1 MNKRGLNLIFTV
13 VLVILLSFNA
23 NAELSFSAQETE
35 KSICQS
41 TTDVFT
47 LFIKGTGNIIIG
59 KEGAASSF
67 STIIPSSFETAVEKP
82 VFVYITPNSKIQTG
96 SYDLNLKIKD
106 SSSEK
111 EVPLKITVKN
121 CNTFELSGE
130 LSKEVCSCNSQ
141 TYEYTVRNTGMYKE
155 TYSISVNGDAKN
167 LVELDKKE
175 VTIDPGKSSKV
186 VATVKTTCNDKGTK
200 GFTLSIE
207 SKTNK
212 AVASA
217 DNSIIINNCFDY
229 TAAVSEESVSM
240 CEHTQQE
247 VSISIDNTADIP
259 NDYTLKVAGPPWAN
273 LDKEKLSINSKNKG
287 IANLIL
293 TPDYGIEGD
302 FDIKLGIESDSGNVN
317 KENIIK
323 VNVRKCDS
331 ISLES
336 ANPSETV
343 CQSTVK
349 NIPLKIKNTG
359 EIDKTLQ
366 LSENSD
372 WASIEEEIAIGSS
385 EDKEVQLKLS
395 PESTTPTGKYTVIV
409 KAESLDES
417 NIAEEISLE
426 VQVIDVEKCYKPSIE
441 TKNKIEV
448 LRENVVISD
457 ITVENQGEEKADY
470 EISVTGTASGFIQIN
485 PSTITLESK
494 QSEVMQV
501 YIAPTIR
508 IDPGTYF
515 ATISVAEKG
524 SSISDNK
531 EITIEVKRSEEDKL
545 TGEVTK
551 NLKEFKKETTVREST
566 EFILNGEE
574 HKLEIQEVNENSITI
589 KISSDPIFLVLNV
602 SESKEVDINEDGTND
617 LKLTLESIEDGNP
630 IIKVVEINSNEVKE
644 DNGSF
649 FSKYK
654 SWIIGLIIVIILI
667 VLASVFFSDDEEEEK
682 EKGREEKI
690 RIGRYIVGLT
700 VLGILYWLFKK
711 YSLLQKFNLYKFYII
726 LGVVILLFLVL
737 ITKYWNN
744 IIKFF
749 EEEETEEEMIKEKV
763 KEVIEKKENV
773 EEEKTEVKEEPK
785 KKTVKKKAPKK

>member
-1 MNKRGLNLIFTV
+1 MNKRGLNLIFTA

-23 NAELSFSAQETE
+23 NAELSFSTQETE

-47 LFIKGTGNIIIG
+47 LFIKGTGNIIIE
-59 KEGAASSF
+59 KEGTASSF

-82 VFVYITPNSKIQTG
+82 VFVYITPNSKIQPD
-96 SYDLNLKIKD
+96 SYNLNLKIKD

-111 EVPLKITVKN
+111 IVPLKITVKN
-121 CNTFELSGE
+121 CNTFEVSGE

-141 TYEYTVRNTGMYKE
+141 TYEYTIRNTGMYKE
-155 TYSISVNGDAKN
+155 TYSISVNGNAKS

-175 VTIDPGKSSKV
+175 VTIDPGKSSKI
-186 VATVKTTCNDKGTK
+186 VATVKTACNDKGTK
-200 GFTLSIE
+200 DFTLKIE
-207 SKTNK
+207 SKANK
-212 AVASA
+212 AVASV
-217 DNSIIINNCFDY
+217 DNSIKINSCFDY
-229 TAAVSEESVSM
+229 TATVSKESVSI

-247 VSISIDNTADIP
+247 VSISIDNTADTS
-259 NDYTLKVAGPPWAN
+259 NDYTLKVTGPTWAN
-273 LDKEKLSINSKNKG
+273 LDKEKLSVNSKNKG

-293 TPDYGIEGD
+293 TPDYGVEGD
-302 FDIKLGIESDSGNVN
+302 FDIKLGIESKSGNVN

-323 VNVRKCDS
+323 VNVRKCNS
-331 ISLES
+331 ISLE
-336 ANPSETV
+336 ATNPSETV

-441 TKNKIEV
+441 TKDKIEV
-448 LRENVVISD
+448 LKENIVTSD
-457 ITVENQGEEKADY
+457 ITVENKGEEKADY
-470 EISVTGTASGFIQIN
+470 EVSVTGTASEFIQIN

-494 QSEVMQV
+494 QSEVMQI

-508 IDPGTYF
+508 TELGTYF
-515 ATISVAEKG
+515 ATISVKGKG

-531 EITIEVKRSEEDKL
+531 EITIEVKDSEENNQL
-545 TGEVTK
+545 TGKVTK
-551 NLKEFKKETTVREST
+551 NLKEFKKETTIREST
-566 EFILNGEE
+566 EFMLNGEE
-574 HKLEIQEVNENSITI
+574 HKLEIQEVNEDSVTI
-589 KISSDPIFLVLNV
+589 KISSDPIFLVLNI
-602 SESKEVDINEDGTND
+602 SESREVDVNEDGNND
-617 LKLTLESIEDGNP
+617 LKVTLESIENGNP
-630 IIKVVEINSNEVKE
+630 TIKVIEINSNEVKE
-644 DNGSF
+644 NNGSL
-649 FSKYK
+649 FSKYRN
-654 SWIIGLIIVIILI
+654 WIIGLIIVIILI

-682 EKGREEKI
+682 EEDKEEKI
-690 RIGRYIVGLT
+690 RIGRYIVGLII
-700 VLGILYWLFKK
+700 LGVLYWLFKK
-711 YSLLQKFNLYKFYII
+711 YSVLQKVNLYKFYII
-726 LGVVILLFLVL
+726 LGIAILIVLVL
-737 ITKYWNN
+737 ITKYWNS
-744 IIKFF
+744 IINFF
-749 EEEETEEEMIKEKV
+749 EEEETEEEIKEKV
-763 KEVIEKKENV
+763 KEVIEKKENA
-773 EEEKTEVKEEPK
+773 EEEKVEVKEEPK
-785 KKTVKKKAPKK
+785 KKVVKKKTPKK